1 MLYIASSIM
10 RPSTAQ
16 SDFPQPP
23 VWLAQLVDNAPEVQT
38 HQSGKHLRQD
48 TFHMAQLESAS
59 VLEAVCLV
67 EVVAGSSMTGGK
79 APYADAE
86 G

>member
-1 MLYIASSIM
+1 
-10 RPSTAQ
+10 
-16 SDFPQPP
+16 
-23 VWLAQLVDNAPEVQT
+23 
-38 HQSGKHLRQD
+38 
-48 TFHMAQLESAS
+48 

-67 EVVAGSSMTGGK
+67 EVVAGSSMTGGE